1 MMAALGAVLV
11 SAIAVI
17 ILVMAVAEEIV
28 GRYDYESAAAI
39 AIGGT
44 PMPMMALHHL
54 PMITMAHGGC
64 LERMVDV
71 STIAMAI
78 DGMKVEVTISSSNN
92 AIEEIRLKTTAT
104 GE

>member
-17 ILVMAVAEEIV
+17 ILVMAVAEDIV
-28 GRYDYESAAAI
+28 GRYESAAAI

-44 PMPMMALHHL
+44 PVPM
-54 PMITMAHGGC
+54 MAHGGC

>member
-17 ILVMAVAEEIV
+17 ILVVVMVAEEIE
-28 GRYDYESAAAI
+28 GRYESAAAI

-44 PMPMMALHHL
+44 PMPMTALHHL
-54 PMITMAHGGC
+54 PMITMTHGGC
-64 LERMVDV
+64 PERMVDV

-78 DGMKVEVTISSSNN
+78 DGMKIEVTTSSSNY